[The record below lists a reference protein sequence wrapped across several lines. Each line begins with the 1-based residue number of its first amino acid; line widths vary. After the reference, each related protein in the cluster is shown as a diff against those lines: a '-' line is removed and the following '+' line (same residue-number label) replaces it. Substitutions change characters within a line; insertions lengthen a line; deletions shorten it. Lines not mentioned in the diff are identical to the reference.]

1 MNIGEV
7 IVNLRKQKGIKQKEI
22 AEGLGISVPYLSRIE
37 NNEQKPSV
45 DLIVKIANFL
55 DVPVSAIV
63 FMGLD
68 LDAIENKEQKKY
80 FKTAQ
85 PIIDRLMEY
94 LLSGDS
100 TTKGQDPL
108 AKIKHKIPVRKKA

>member
-1 MNIGEV
+1 MKIGEV
-7 IVNLRKQKGIKQKEI
+7 IVDLRKQKGIKQKEI
-22 AEGLGISVPYLSRIE
+22 AEGLGVSVTYLSRIE

-45 DLIVKIANFL
+45 DLITKIATFL

-63 FMGLD
+63 FKALD

-85 PIIDRLMEY
+85 PIIDKLMEF
-94 LLSGDS
+94 LLTGDN

-108 AKIKHKIPVRKKA
+108 AKIKHKIPARKKA